1 MGTMKRRGAT
11 PRALLALA
19 AAVMAAT
26 LRAQAPPEQ
35 RIPVRDPDTLAAMGF
50 PTDAK
55 NVFIW
60 SGADT
65 GRGHGKEGAA
75 LAPESWGTVQGS
87 TTVMGYRLE
96 PMRNVGYARYRR
108 SIGATY
114 CEAGVNGSE
123 GAAPLDLPDGTSLN
137 YFQYWAYDTD
147 AAGDVTFDV
156 YEDCQAPGT
165 GGEPTITLI
174 GAGSTAG
181 TDGRYYD
188 FASLNGYTVNNS
200 NCHYSIRVLFG
211 SVGVA
216 CVGSPLQVQK
226 VRVAWVR
233 QASPPPAVA
242 TFNDVPTSHPFF
254 QFVEALA
261 KSGITGGCGGGAYCV
276 DQPLTRGQMA
286 VFLAKGLGLE
296 WP

>member
-1 MGTMKRRGAT
+1 MKRRSAT
-11 PRALLALA
+11 HRVLLAAA
-19 AAVMAAT
+19 AAVMAANV
-26 LRAQAPPEQ
+26 RAQAPPEE

-50 PTDAK
+50 RKDAK
-55 NVFIW
+55 NVFVW

-65 GRGHGKEGAA
+65 GRKPGDGAVDV
-75 LAPESWGTVQGS
+75 PESWGALAGS
-87 TTVMGYRLE
+87 TNVMGYLLK
-96 PMRNVGYARYRR
+96 PMRNVGYARYRS

-114 CEAGVNGSE
+114 CEAGANGSE
-123 GAAPLDLPDGTSLN
+123 GGAPLDLPDGSALK
-137 YFQYWAYDTD
+137 YLQFWAYDTD
-147 AAGDVTFDV
+147 AAGDVTFDL

-174 GAGSTAG
+174 AGGATSG
-181 TDGRYYD
+181 TGGRFYD
-188 FASLNGYTVNNS
+188 FRYLNGYTVNNS
-200 NCHYSIRVLFG
+200 HCHYSIRVLFG

-226 VRVAWVR
+226 VRVAWTR
-233 QASPPPAVA
+233 QVSPAPGIA
-242 TFNDVPTSHPFF
+242 TFNDVPTGHPFF